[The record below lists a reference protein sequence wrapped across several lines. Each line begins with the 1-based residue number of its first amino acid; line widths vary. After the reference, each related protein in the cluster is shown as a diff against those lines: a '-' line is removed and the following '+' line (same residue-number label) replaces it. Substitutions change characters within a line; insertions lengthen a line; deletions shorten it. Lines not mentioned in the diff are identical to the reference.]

1 VEFTLKNDLAELDRV
16 TQRVNE
22 FGTRQRL
29 GPQLLHDL
37 DLALEEI
44 LANIIS
50 HGYTDIC
57 EHEIRVRLSV
67 HSGEV
72 RIDVEDDGQPFN
84 PLDAPAPDTA
94 KPLAER
100 PVGGLGIHLVRQLM
114 DGLEYK
120 RQGDRNLLTMKKT
133 TMREL

>member
-1 VEFTLKNDLAELDRV
+1 VEFTIKNDLAELDRV
-16 TQRVNE
+16 SQRMNE
-22 FGTRQRL
+22 FVTRQRL

-37 DLALEEI
+37 DLVLEEV

-50 HGYTDIC
+50 YGYADGR

-84 PLDAPAPDTA
+84 PLDAPAPDTT
-94 KPLAER
+94 KPMAER

-120 RQGDRNLLTMKKT
+120 RQGDWNHLTMKKT
-133 TMREL
+133 TQAP